1 MGGER
6 EVGYAYCR
14 FWMRMKESTIAAF
27 SDVKA
32 LGAFAHET
40 IDSTP
45 GRLWRTVAARWRE
58 GGVRVR
64 GGVR

>member
-1 MGGER
+1 
-6 EVGYAYCR
+6 
-14 FWMRMKESTIAAF
+14 MKESTIAAF